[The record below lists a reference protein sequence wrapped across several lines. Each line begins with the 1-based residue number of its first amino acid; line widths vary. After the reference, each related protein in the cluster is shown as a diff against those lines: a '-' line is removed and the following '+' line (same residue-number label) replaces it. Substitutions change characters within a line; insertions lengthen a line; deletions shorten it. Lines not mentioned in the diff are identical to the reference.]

1 MNEQTTP
8 TIDLINKLGFID
20 KRLKQIEFEKEALKT
35 EYNLTIQEL
44 WNRVPL
50 LENTN
55 EFQPKILRKK
65 K

>member
-1 MNEQTTP
+1 MNEETKP
-8 TIDLINKLGFID
+8 TIELIHKLGTID
-20 KRLKQIEFEKEALKT
+20 KRLKQIEFEKEALET

-44 WNRVPL
+44 WNRVPQ
-50 LENTN
+50 LEETN